1 MASYQYVVDM
11 ADGARCI
18 LQYDYSVPY
27 ADPALREVLPDFQT
41 MYILLL
47 ILLEVIW
54 LALCT
59 HRTVKVLTGETRK
72 LTKASAAIARPA
84 PGRNR
89 GFRR

>member
-59 HRTVKVLTGETRK
+59 HRTVKVLTG
-72 LTKASAAIARPA
+72 RPA
-84 PGRNR
+84 S
-89 GFRR
+89 